1 MMQLTEIENEIK
13 KNLSIQQERE
23 KAFRLLFHSYK
34 ENIYRHLMRMLK
46 DHNDTDEVM
55 QIVFIKIYKGIDHF
69 LWQSKLSTWIY
80 TITSRACIS
89 FIKSKKNSK
98 LSLTDFSS
106 PTIHDSAVSLETMDE
121 DRISE
126 IFQKALD
133 QLPHR
138 QKQVFLLRY
147 EEELSYKEI
156 SEILQI
162 TEGALKATYH
172 IAAEKMEKFIKNQ
185 I

>member
-1 MMQLTEIENEIK
+1 ME
-13 KNLSIQQERE
+13 
-23 KAFRLLFHSYK
+23 
-34 ENIYRHLMRMLK
+34 
-46 DHNDTDEVM
+46 
-55 QIVFIKIYKGIDHF
+55 
-69 LWQSKLSTWIY
+69 
-80 TITSRACIS
+80 
-89 FIKSKKNSK
+89 
-98 LSLTDFSS
+98 
-106 PTIHDSAVSLETMDE
+106 E

-185 I
+185 L